1 MGRRGIEANGAD
13 LGTGLSHEVWWWRD
27 GIGELLLLKGV
38 DVNDCCRVQLLC
50 GGGASQVKGDGNGG
64 GEEETEKH
72 KNFRVV
78 QSFHQGSCPSMYES
92 V

>member
-13 LGTGLSHEVWWWRD
+13 LGTGLSHGWWRD

-50 GGGASQVKGDGNGG
+50 GGGASQVKGDANGG

-78 QSFHQGSCPSMYES
+78 QSFHRDILLLLPSVS
-92 V
+92 FK